1 MMGLLLEFETIDLL
15 YALIGI
21 VFVFIVLFILILY
34 VGIQAK
40 VFSRRK
46 KGNEGE
52 KQKMPEALPS
62 PVMITATVKADED
75 ELVAVITAAI
85 MVYYDGQD
93 VHDVQNKTN
102 TGFIVKR
109 IKKI

>member
-62 PVMITATVKADED
+62 PVMSTAAVKADED

-93 VHDVQNKTN
+93 VQNKTN

>member
-1 MMGLLLEFETIDLL
+1 MMGLLLDFETIDLL

-40 VFSRRK
+40 VFSHRK
-46 KGNEGE
+46 KENEGE

-62 PVMITATVKADED
+62 PVMSTAAVKADED

>member
-40 VFSRRK
+40 VFSHRK
-46 KGNEGE
+46 KENEGE

-62 PVMITATVKADED
+62 PVMSTAAVKADDD

>member
-40 VFSRRK
+40 VFSHRK
-46 KGNEGE
+46 KENEGE

-62 PVMITATVKADED
+62 PVMSTAAVKADED

>member
-1 MMGLLLEFETIDLL
+1 MMGLLLDFETIDLL

-40 VFSRRK
+40 VFSHRK
-46 KGNEGE
+46 KESEGE

-62 PVMITATVKADED
+62 PVMSTAAVKADED